1 MRLRERE
8 RRHTSSSS
16 SDAHPH
22 LHVTHLKP
30 KRHTSSSGGSQL
42 ANLLQRAT
50 DLVHGVIEVGEAVL
64 ESGGGTV
71 VGFKSID
78 IDKD

>member
-1 MRLRERE
+1 M
-8 RRHTSSSS
+8 
-16 SDAHPH
+16 
-22 LHVTHLKP
+22 KP
-30 KRHTSSSGGSQL
+30 KRHTSSSDGSQL
-42 ANLLQRAT
+42 AHLLQRAT